1 MFANHDY
8 NLKAKLFIY
17 IKKFSIYSFTTFI
30 FLEVA
35 LAIYVNVTDL
45 KMELPTYT
53 FENTQSFWFDANK
66 DFGTIH
72 LPNHKYRQKKTCY
85 DVLYKSNSY
94 GFRDVERTKE
104 SAKRRVLTI
113 GDSFIE
119 GYGVNTENR
128 LSNLLES
135 KTEIPHLNFGVSG
148 NFGPVQYYLLYKT
161 FAVNFSHDAVLIGFL
176 PSNDFIDDDYEFCKK
191 VGSNR
196 YKPFLDGNYPN
207 YDIVYY
213 LDSLHKSKASP
224 KKQNF
229 VKKVLKNFTY
239 TYNMTL
245 YLRSKSLLLTTSNS
259 EMITQDNIPSYFNF
273 TDAQLDRVKYVL
285 EQIKILAKDKK
296 VMLVSIPNYNEV
308 QLYRK
313 SQDNPLGKELT
324 NFCKEKKIDYLDL
337 LPLQSELNENE
348 LQSHFLSCDGH
359 WSDKG
364 NEFAMKQ
371 ILQHFNFY
379 K

>member
-1 MFANHDY
+1 MFTNHDR
-8 NLKAKLFIY
+8 NLKAKLFHY
-17 IKKFSIYSFTTFI
+17 IKKLSIYFFITFI
-30 FLEVA
+30 FLEIA

-85 DVLYKSNSY
+85 DVLYQSNSY

-104 SAKRRVLTI
+104 SVNKRVLSI

-135 KTEIPHLNFGVSG
+135 NTEIPHLNFGVSG
-148 NFGPVQYYLLYKT
+148 NFGPVQYYLLYKSL
-161 FAVNFSHDAVLIGFL
+161 AVNFSHDAILIGLL

-224 KKQNF
+224 KKQNI

-245 YLRSKSLLLTTSNS
+245 YLRSKSLLLTTPDSAIIS
-259 EMITQDNIPSYFNF
+259 QDNIPSYFNF
-273 TDAQLDRVKYVL
+273 TAAQLDRVKYVL
-285 EQIKILAKDKK
+285 EQMKTLAKDKK

-308 QLYRK
+308 KLYK
-313 SQDNPLGKELT
+313 ESQNNPLGKELT
-324 NFCKEKKIDYLDL
+324 SFCKKKNIDYLDL

-348 LQSHFLSCDGH
+348 LQNHFLSCDGH
-359 WSDKG
+359 WSKKG
-364 NEFAMKQ
+364 NEFAMEQ

>member
-1 MFANHDY
+1 MFTNHDY
-8 NLKAKLFIY
+8 NLKTNLFHY
-17 IKKFSIYSFTTFI
+17 IKKLSIYSFITFI
-30 FLEVA
+30 FLEIA

-85 DVLYKSNSY
+85 DVLYESNSY
-94 GFRDVERTKE
+94 GFRDVERIKE
-104 SAKRRVLTI
+104 SAKKRVLAI

-135 KTEIPHLNFGVSG
+135 NTEIPHLNFGVSG
-148 NFGPVQYYLLYKT
+148 NFGPVQYYLLYKSL
-161 FAVNFSHDAVLIGFL
+161 AVNFSHDAILIGLL

-207 YDIVYY
+207 YEIVYY

-224 KKQNF
+224 KKQNI

-245 YLRSKSLLLTTSNS
+245 YLRSKSLLLTTPDS
-259 EMITQDNIPSYFNF
+259 EIISQDKIPSYFNF
-273 TDAQLDRVKYVL
+273 TAAQLDRLKYVL
-285 EQIKILAKDKK
+285 EQIQILAKNKK

-308 QLYRK
+308 KLYK
-313 SQDNPLGKELT
+313 ENQNNPLGKVLT
-324 NFCKEKKIDYLDL
+324 SFCKKNNIDYLDL
-337 LPLQSELNENE
+337 LPLQSKLNENE

-359 WSDKG
+359 WSKKG